1 MKGLPKNGKKVSS
14 KIESNYC
21 VSRWHLRQEKH
32 HRSLLYKFH
41 MDCLA
46 LIYEQVMDYHLQPA
60 DVAISC
66 SWV

>member
-1 MKGLPKNGKKVSS
+1 MGLPKNEEIVRS

-21 VSRWHLRQEKH
+21 VSQWHLRQEKH
-32 HRSLLYKFH
+32 HRSLLYNFH

-46 LIYEQVMDYHLQPA
+46 LIYEQGMDHHLQPT
-60 DVAISC
+60 DVAILC